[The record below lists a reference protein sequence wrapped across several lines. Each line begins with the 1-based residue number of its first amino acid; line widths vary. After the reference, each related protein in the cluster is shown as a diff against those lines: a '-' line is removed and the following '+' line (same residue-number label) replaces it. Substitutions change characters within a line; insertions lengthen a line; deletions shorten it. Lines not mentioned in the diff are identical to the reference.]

1 MFNPICEVS
10 VYTIDEIKRHAQL
23 AAATID
29 LNWEKL
35 DDPAEAAVL
44 TEKLDLGIKMLPD
57 LESIYT
63 KLTSGKSVLLPDE
76 DSPLGYDDLEKYTE
90 VVAEELHAAYTLAAI
105 KETYDQVNTIIALS
119 GSMEG

>member
-10 VYTIDEIKRHAQL
+10 VYTIDEIKREAEV

-35 DDPAEAAVL
+35 EDPAEALVL
-44 TEKLDLGIKMLPD
+44 ITKLDLGANMIPD

-63 KLTSGKSVLLPDE
+63 KLTSGKSVVMPDE

-90 VVAEELHAAYTLAAI
+90 VVAEELHAAYVLAAI
-105 KETYDQVNTIIALS
+105 KETYVKVNSIIALS
-119 GSMEG
+119 GSME